1 MATNKSLINYAVQ
14 NVSFAANLADPTPS
28 SKIRN
33 ITETL
38 INEIDNFEDYGYRV
52 LNNMFLDSCD
62 ASFLDRI
69 GAQEG
74 IQRLRAH
81 TLRLTKESMFITLK
95 NIGKSNIIRNI
106 PQGYSSQISSTVW
119 ITFPES
125 TDLSDVPPGG
135 EKYVTVDIKIDVDGD
150 AIDIAEDS
158 LFSLD
163 LEPNIVLTVNSPIY
177 VPVVEESDDEYRA
190 RLMFA
195 RQTSKFGSEAAIK
208 AAVAS
213 SALVTHYSIDYTST
227 PVKVYLFSDVLLYN
241 PDYINTLETYSV
253 NTVRSQLN
261 QRKSAGTTFEVL
273 VPMPVTFKVELKSR
287 VSNPRNVNPAFYNF
301 SDFIKIMF
309 KFGDELV
316 IDENF
321 FEIFK
326 RTLDVD
332 LDFLDDYNIKIIQT
346 YMNFD
351 YAAEN
356 NSITIHKNEYPYLE
370 SLTVG

>member
-95 NIGKSNIIRNI
+95 NIGRSNIIRNI
-106 PQGYSSQISSTVW
+106 PQGYSTQISSTVW

-150 AIDIAEDS
+150 AIDIAE
-158 LFSLD
+158 
-163 LEPNIVLTVNSPIY
+163 EP
-177 VPVVEESDDEYRA
+177 
-190 RLMFA
+190 
-195 RQTSKFGSEAAIK
+195 
-208 AAVAS
+208 VA
-213 SALVTHYSIDYTST
+213 
-227 PVKVYLFSDVLLYN
+227 
-241 PDYINTLETYSV
+241 ET
-253 NTVRSQLN
+253 
-261 QRKSAGTTFEVL
+261 EC
-273 VPMPVTFKVELKSR
+273 
-287 VSNPRNVNPAFYNF
+287 
-301 SDFIKIMF
+301 
-309 KFGDELV
+309 
-316 IDENF
+316 
-321 FEIFK
+321 
-326 RTLDVD
+326 
-332 LDFLDDYNIKIIQT
+332 
-346 YMNFD
+346 
-351 YAAEN
+351 
-356 NSITIHKNEYPYLE
+356 
-370 SLTVG
+370 

>member
-95 NIGKSNIIRNI
+95 NIGRSNIIRNI
-106 PQGYSSQISSTVW
+106 PQGYSTQISSTVW

-135 EKYVTVDIKIDVDGD
+135 EKHVTVDIKIDVDGD

-163 LEPNIVLTVNSPIY
+163 LEPDIVLTVNSPIY
-177 VPVVEESDDEYRA
+177 VPVVEETDDEYRA

-195 RQTSKFGSEAAIK
+195 RQTSKFGSEAAVK
-208 AAVAS
+208 ASVAS
-213 SALVTHYSIDYTST
+213 SALVTHYSIDYSST
-227 PVKVYLFSDVLLYN
+227 PVKVYLFSDVLLYD
-241 PDYINTLETYSV
+241 PDYINVLETYSV

-261 QRKSAGTTFEVL
+261 QRKAAGTTFEVL
-273 VPMPVTFKVELKSR
+273 VPMPITFKVELKPR
-287 VSNPRNVNPAFYNF
+287 VSNPRNVDPAFYNF